1 MKIVADSWAWVEIH
15 RLSEAGASAKGEM
28 ERAVDVLTP
37 VIVLSDLARKYVREG
52 TDHRIVRRWL
62 QGIAEASEVFGI
74 DTELAM
80 ASALASIELVAKS
93 KKDRLE
99 APGLGDALVLATA
112 RVNQAKVLTGDPHF
126 RGLPE
131 TIWLGD

>member
-1 MKIVADSWAWVEIH
+1 MKIVADSWAWVEIL
-15 RLSEAGASAKGEM
+15 RLSEAGASAKAEM
-28 ERAVDVLTP
+28 ERAEDVLTP
-37 VIVLSDLARKYVREG
+37 VIVLAELARKYVRVG
-52 TDHRIVRRWL
+52 TDHRFVRRWL

-112 RVNQAKVLTGDPHF
+112 RVNQAKVLTGDSHF

-131 TIWLGD
+131 PIWRGD